1 MRLVS
6 LVISDRLEN
15 IPVICRP
22 TINNSDEEMVEYSQS
37 TPSNEYE
44 CDCLSK
50 IKEPRSNS
58 MEGDKQIN
66 PYSADSNI

>member
-22 TINNSDEEMVEYSQS
+22 TINNSDEEMVEYYQS
-37 TPSNEYE
+37 TSSNEYE

-66 PYSADSNI
+66 PYSGDWNI